1 MVSWAGGEENNCGSR
16 GVGWGWLCLCLDQGA
31 PSHYMRGGLRSPWCR
46 PLPGSRDG
54 VLGIPGRRQ
63 GAGSSLGP
71 SKLRPHPGD
80 SLATVVA
87 GLGAVVSTGRSLP
100 VLSVSGNPADSAVV
114 LRRPPAP
121 RLWAASFSL
130 FLCRE
135 ICGAMSSPGL
145 FSSPFPPAPWLS
157 ACRALKLS
165 SDDSKSHLYPRLC

>member
-100 VLSVSGNPADSAVV
+100 VLSVSGNPASY
-114 LRRPPAP
+114 LS
-121 RLWAASFSL
+121 WAAACFRPRRRGK
-130 FLCRE
+130 CW
-135 ICGAMSSPGL
+135 SSHYIVL
-145 FSSPFPPAPWLS
+145 SSQPWLG
-157 ACRALKLS
+157 
-165 SDDSKSHLYPRLC
+165 RLCWERCNIP